1 MTILKYIILGYIA
14 FKVLYTLIG
23 ISYEW
28 ITKQKVKGFTLNLI
42 ASVILFLLN
51 LTLPYQIFLNFKR
64 RKIGNVLD
72 ELVLY
77 ELNKASSR
85 DQTGN
90 VIHYTILNKYLI
102 DANGYKFGD
111 KDETVSGVLG
121 INEVLHYIE
130 NKKIGKWLVAT
141 LNDIETNHCKIS
153 IDRTNYTICS
163 VGNQFTKGLK
173 IDTITPQVGTKLY
186 LTDGNTPAT
195 PGNLSSFD
203 VQGIVDFNTNGIKW
217 VRFIYRENNSDLYT
231 KVWEVNPVTGVI
243 VSLSSYKCNP

>member
-1 MTILKYIILGYIA
+1 MNNIMIMLILKYIILGYIA

-42 ASVILFLLN
+42 ASVILFLLT
-51 LTLPYQIFLNFKR
+51 LTIPYQIFLNFKR

-77 ELNKASSR
+77 ELNKAVSR

-102 DANGYKFGD
+102 DINGYKFGD

-130 NKKIGKWLVAT
+130 NKKIGKWLVVT
-141 LNDIETNHCKIS
+141 LNNIETNHCKIS
-153 IDRTNYTICS
+153 IDRNNIRWETLKQRD
-163 VGNQFTKGLK
+163 VFFTKN
-173 IDTITPQVGTKLY
+173 I
-186 LTDGNTPAT
+186 
-195 PGNLSSFD
+195 F
-203 VQGIVDFNTNGIKW
+203 
-217 VRFIYRENNSDLYT
+217 R
-231 KVWEVNPVTGVI
+231 
-243 VSLSSYKCNP
+243 

>member
-1 MTILKYIILGYIA
+1 MEILKWFLIVYGS
-14 FKVLYTLIG
+14 FKILYTIIG

-51 LTLPYQIFLNFKR
+51 LTIPYQFFLKFKR

-77 ELNKASSR
+77 ELNKAVSR

-102 DANGYKFGD
+102 DINGYKFGD
-111 KDETVSGVLG
+111 RDETVSGVLG

-130 NKKIGKWLVAT
+130 NKKIGKWLVSK

-153 IDRTNYTICS
+153 IDRNNIRW
-163 VGNQFTKGLK
+163 KDLK
-173 IDTITPQVGTKLY
+173 EKDAFLLKAY
-186 LTDGNTPAT
+186 LD
-195 PGNLSSFD
+195 
-203 VQGIVDFNTNGIKW
+203 
-217 VRFIYRENNSDLYT
+217 NN
-231 KVWEVNPVTGVI
+231 KE
-243 VSLSSYKCNP
+243 

>member
-1 MTILKYIILGYIA
+1 MNNIMIMLILKYIILGYIA

-51 LTLPYQIFLNFKR
+51 ITIPYQFFLKFKR

-77 ELNKASSR
+77 ELDKAASR

-90 VIHYTILNKYLI
+90 VVHRTILNKYLI
-102 DANGYKFGD
+102 DVNGYKFGD

-130 NKKIGKWLVAT
+130 NKKLGKWLVSK

-153 IDRTNYTICS
+153 IDRNNIRW
-163 VGNQFTKGLK
+163 KDLK
-173 IDTITPQVGTKLY
+173 EKDAFLLKTY
-186 LTDGNTPAT
+186 LD
-195 PGNLSSFD
+195 
-203 VQGIVDFNTNGIKW
+203 
-217 VRFIYRENNSDLYT
+217 NN
-231 KVWEVNPVTGVI
+231 KE
-243 VSLSSYKCNP
+243 

>member
-1 MTILKYIILGYIA
+1 MIILKYFIIIYII
-14 FKVLYTLIG
+14 FKLLYIITG

-51 LTLPYQIFLNFKR
+51 FTIPYQFFLKFKR
-64 RKIGNVLD
+64 RKVGNVLD

-77 ELNKASSR
+77 ELDKAVSR

-90 VIHYTILNKYLI
+90 VVHHIILNTHLI
-102 DANGYKFGD
+102 DTNGYKFGD

-130 NKKIGKWLVAT
+130 SKKIGKWLVAT

-153 IDRTNYTICS
+153 IDRNNIRWET
-163 VGNQFTKGLK
+163 LK
-173 IDTITPQVGTKLY
+173 QRDVFLLKTY
-186 LTDGNTPAT
+186 LD
-195 PGNLSSFD
+195 
-203 VQGIVDFNTNGIKW
+203 
-217 VRFIYRENNSDLYT
+217 NN
-231 KVWEVNPVTGVI
+231 KE
-243 VSLSSYKCNP
+243 

>member
-1 MTILKYIILGYIA
+1 MEILKWFLIVYGS
-14 FKVLYTLIG
+14 FKILYTIIG

-42 ASVILFLLN
+42 ASVILLLLN
-51 LTLPYQIFLNFKR
+51 LTIPYQLFLKFKR

-77 ELNKASSR
+77 ELNKAASR

-90 VIHYTILNKYLI
+90 VVHATILNKFLI
-102 DANGYKFGD
+102 SEKGYKFGD

-130 NKKIGKWLVAT
+130 SKKIGKWLVSK

-153 IDRTNYTICS
+153 IDRNNIRW
-163 VGNQFTKGLK
+163 KDLK
-173 IDTITPQVGTKLY
+173 EKDAFLLKTY
-186 LTDGNTPAT
+186 LD
-195 PGNLSSFD
+195 
-203 VQGIVDFNTNGIKW
+203 
-217 VRFIYRENNSDLYT
+217 NN
-231 KVWEVNPVTGVI
+231 KE
-243 VSLSSYKCNP
+243 

>member
-1 MTILKYIILGYIA
+1 MTVLKYIILGYIA

-51 LTLPYQIFLNFKR
+51 LTIPYQIFLNFKR

-77 ELNKASSR
+77 ELNKAVSR

-90 VIHYTILNKYLI
+90 VIHHTILNKYLI
-102 DANGYKFGD
+102 DTNGYKFGD

-130 NKKIGKWLVAT
+130 NKKIGKWLVRV
-141 LNDIETNHCKIS
+141 LNNIETNHCKIS
-153 IDRTNYTICS
+153 IDRNNIRW
-163 VGNQFTKGLK
+163 KDLK
-173 IDTITPQVGTKLY
+173 ERDAFLLKTY
-186 LTDGNTPAT
+186 LD
-195 PGNLSSFD
+195 
-203 VQGIVDFNTNGIKW
+203 
-217 VRFIYRENNSDLYT
+217 NN
-231 KVWEVNPVTGVI
+231 KE
-243 VSLSSYKCNP
+243 

>member
-1 MTILKYIILGYIA
+1 MTVLKYIILGYIA

-42 ASVILFLLN
+42 ASVILLL
-51 LTLPYQIFLNFKR
+51 LHFTIPYQFFLKFKR

-77 ELNKASSR
+77 ELDKAVSR

-90 VIHYTILNKYLI
+90 VIHHTILNKYLI

-130 NKKIGKWLVAT
+130 NKKIGKWLVSK
-141 LNDIETNHCKIS
+141 LNTIETNHCKIS
-153 IDRTNYTICS
+153 IDRNNIRW
-163 VGNQFTKGLK
+163 KDLK
-173 IDTITPQVGTKLY
+173 EKDAFLLKAY
-186 LTDGNTPAT
+186 LD
-195 PGNLSSFD
+195 
-203 VQGIVDFNTNGIKW
+203 
-217 VRFIYRENNSDLYT
+217 NN
-231 KVWEVNPVTGVI
+231 KE
-243 VSLSSYKCNP
+243 

>member
-1 MTILKYIILGYIA
+1 MLILKYIIISYII
-14 FKVLYTLIG
+14 FKILYIIVG

-51 LTLPYQIFLNFKR
+51 LTIPYQFFLNFKR

-77 ELNKASSR
+77 ELNKAVSR

-102 DANGYKFGD
+102 DINGYKFGD
-111 KDETVSGVLG
+111 RDETVSGVLG

-130 NKKIGKWLVAT
+130 NKKLGRWLVSK

-153 IDRTNYTICS
+153 IDRNNIRW
-163 VGNQFTKGLK
+163 KDLK
-173 IDTITPQVGTKLY
+173 EKDVFLLKAY
-186 LTDGNTPAT
+186 LD
-195 PGNLSSFD
+195 
-203 VQGIVDFNTNGIKW
+203 
-217 VRFIYRENNSDLYT
+217 NN
-231 KVWEVNPVTGVI
+231 KE
-243 VSLSSYKCNP
+243 

>member
-1 MTILKYIILGYIA
+1 MIILKYFIIIYII
-14 FKVLYTLIG
+14 FKLLYIITG

-77 ELNKASSR
+77 ELDKAVSR

-90 VIHYTILNKYLI
+90 VVHHTILNKHLI
-102 DANGYKFGD
+102 DSKGYKFGD

-130 NKKIGKWLVAT
+130 NKKIGRWLVKK
-141 LNDIETNHCKIS
+141 LNSIETNHCKIS
-153 IDRTNYTICS
+153 IDRNNIRW
-163 VGNQFTKGLK
+163 KDLK
-173 IDTITPQVGTKLY
+173 EKDSFLLKTY
-186 LTDGNTPAT
+186 LD
-195 PGNLSSFD
+195 
-203 VQGIVDFNTNGIKW
+203 
-217 VRFIYRENNSDLYT
+217 NN
-231 KVWEVNPVTGVI
+231 KE
-243 VSLSSYKCNP
+243 

>member
-1 MTILKYIILGYIA
+1 MTVLKYIILGYIA

-28 ITKQKVKGFTLNLI
+28 ITKQKVKGFTLNLV
-42 ASVILFLLN
+42 ASVILLLLN
-51 LTLPYQIFLNFKR
+51 LTIPYQFFLKFKR

-77 ELNKASSR
+77 ELDKAVSR

-90 VIHYTILNKYLI
+90 VVHATILNKFLI
-102 DANGYKFGD
+102 SEKGYKFGD

-130 NKKIGKWLVAT
+130 NKKLGRWLVSK

-153 IDRTNYTICS
+153 IDRNNIRW
-163 VGNQFTKGLK
+163 KDLK
-173 IDTITPQVGTKLY
+173 EKDAFLLKAY
-186 LTDGNTPAT
+186 LD
-195 PGNLSSFD
+195 
-203 VQGIVDFNTNGIKW
+203 
-217 VRFIYRENNSDLYT
+217 NN
-231 KVWEVNPVTGVI
+231 KE
-243 VSLSSYKCNP
+243 

>member
-1 MTILKYIILGYIA
+1 MTVLKYIILGYIA

-42 ASVILFLLN
+42 ASVILLFLN
-51 LTLPYQIFLNFKR
+51 LTIPYQFFLKFKR

-77 ELNKASSR
+77 ELVLYEFDKAASR

-90 VIHYTILNKYLI
+90 VVHHTILNKYLI

-111 KDETVSGVLG
+111 RDETVSGVLG

-153 IDRTNYTICS
+153 IDRNNIRW
-163 VGNQFTKGLK
+163 KDLK
-173 IDTITPQVGTKLY
+173 ERDAFLLKTY
-186 LTDGNTPAT
+186 LD
-195 PGNLSSFD
+195 
-203 VQGIVDFNTNGIKW
+203 
-217 VRFIYRENNSDLYT
+217 NN
-231 KVWEVNPVTGVI
+231 KE
-243 VSLSSYKCNP
+243 

>member
-1 MTILKYIILGYIA
+1 MEILKCFLIVYGS
-14 FKVLYTLIG
+14 FKILYTIIG

-28 ITKQKVKGFTLNLI
+28 LTNKKVKGFTLNLI
-42 ASVILFLLN
+42 ASVILLLLN
-51 LTLPYQIFLNFKR
+51 FTIPYQFFLKFKR

-77 ELNKASSR
+77 ELNKAVSR

-111 KDETVSGVLG
+111 RDETVSGVLG

-130 NKKIGKWLVAT
+130 NKKLGKWLVSK

-153 IDRTNYTICS
+153 IDRNNIRW
-163 VGNQFTKGLK
+163 KDLK
-173 IDTITPQVGTKLY
+173 ERDTFLLKTY
-186 LTDGNTPAT
+186 LD
-195 PGNLSSFD
+195 
-203 VQGIVDFNTNGIKW
+203 
-217 VRFIYRENNSDLYT
+217 NN
-231 KVWEVNPVTGVI
+231 KE
-243 VSLSSYKCNP
+243 

>member
-1 MTILKYIILGYIA
+1 MSNIMIMLILKYIILSYII
-14 FKVLYTLIG
+14 FKVLYTIIG

-51 LTLPYQIFLNFKR
+51 FTIPYQIFLKFKR
-64 RKIGNVLD
+64 RKVGNVLD

-77 ELNKASSR
+77 ELNKAVSR

-90 VIHYTILNKYLI
+90 VVHHIILNTHLI
-102 DANGYKFGD
+102 DTNGYKCGD

-130 NKKIGKWLVAT
+130 SKKIGKWLVSK

-153 IDRTNYTICS
+153 IDRNNIRWKDLKERDTLL
-163 VGNQFTKGLK
+163 LK
-173 IDTITPQVGTKLY
+173 IY
-186 LTDGNTPAT
+186 LD
-195 PGNLSSFD
+195 
-203 VQGIVDFNTNGIKW
+203 
-217 VRFIYRENNSDLYT
+217 NN
-231 KVWEVNPVTGVI
+231 KE
-243 VSLSSYKCNP
+243 

>member
-1 MTILKYIILGYIA
+1 MNNIMIMLILKYIILGYIA

-51 LTLPYQIFLNFKR
+51 LTIPYQIFLKFKR
-64 RKIGNVLD
+64 RKVGNVLD

-77 ELNKASSR
+77 ELDKAASR

-90 VIHYTILNKYLI
+90 VVHHIIFNKYLI
-102 DANGYKFGD
+102 DINGYKFGD

-130 NKKIGKWLVAT
+130 SKKLGKWLVT
-141 LNDIETNHCKIS
+141 KLNNIETNHCKIS
-153 IDRTNYTICS
+153 IDRNNIRW
-163 VGNQFTKGLK
+163 KDLK
-173 IDTITPQVGTKLY
+173 EKDSFLLKTY
-186 LTDGNTPAT
+186 LD
-195 PGNLSSFD
+195 
-203 VQGIVDFNTNGIKW
+203 
-217 VRFIYRENNSDLYT
+217 NN
-231 KVWEVNPVTGVI
+231 KE
-243 VSLSSYKCNP
+243 

>member
-1 MTILKYIILGYIA
+1 MKIILIIFIIYIS
-14 FKVLYTLIG
+14 FKILYTIIG

-42 ASVILFLLN
+42 ASVILLLLN
-51 LTLPYQIFLNFKR
+51 FTIPYQFFLKFKR

-77 ELNKASSR
+77 ELDKAASR

-90 VIHYTILNKYLI
+90 VIHHIILNKYLI

-111 KDETVSGVLG
+111 RDETVSGVLG

-153 IDRTNYTICS
+153 IDRNNIRW
-163 VGNQFTKGLK
+163 KDLK
-173 IDTITPQVGTKLY
+173 EKDAFLLKAY
-186 LTDGNTPAT
+186 LD
-195 PGNLSSFD
+195 
-203 VQGIVDFNTNGIKW
+203 
-217 VRFIYRENNSDLYT
+217 NN
-231 KVWEVNPVTGVI
+231 KE
-243 VSLSSYKCNP
+243 

>member
-1 MTILKYIILGYIA
+1 MEILKWFLIVYGS
-14 FKVLYTLIG
+14 FKILYTIIG

-42 ASVILFLLN
+42 ASVILLLLN
-51 LTLPYQIFLNFKR
+51 FTIPYQFFLKFKR

-77 ELNKASSR
+77 ELDKAASR

-90 VIHYTILNKYLI
+90 VVHNIILNTHLI
-102 DANGYKFGD
+102 DINGYKFGD

-153 IDRTNYTICS
+153 IDRNNIRW
-163 VGNQFTKGLK
+163 KDLK
-173 IDTITPQVGTKLY
+173 EKDAFLLKAY
-186 LTDGNTPAT
+186 LD
-195 PGNLSSFD
+195 
-203 VQGIVDFNTNGIKW
+203 
-217 VRFIYRENNSDLYT
+217 NN
-231 KVWEVNPVTGVI
+231 KE
-243 VSLSSYKCNP
+243 

>member
-1 MTILKYIILGYIA
+1 MIMLILKYIILGYIA

-51 LTLPYQIFLNFKR
+51 FTIPYQFFLKFKR

-77 ELNKASSR
+77 ELDKAVSR

-90 VIHYTILNKYLI
+90 VVHHTILNTHLI

-130 NKKIGKWLVAT
+130 NKKIGKWLVKV
-141 LNDIETNHCKIS
+141 LNNIETNHCKIS
-153 IDRTNYTICS
+153 IDRNNIRW
-163 VGNQFTKGLK
+163 KDLK
-173 IDTITPQVGTKLY
+173 ERDAFLLKTY
-186 LTDGNTPAT
+186 LD
-195 PGNLSSFD
+195 
-203 VQGIVDFNTNGIKW
+203 
-217 VRFIYRENNSDLYT
+217 NN
-231 KVWEVNPVTGVI
+231 KE
-243 VSLSSYKCNP
+243 

>member
-1 MTILKYIILGYIA
+1 MIVLKYLILGYIA

-28 ITKQKVKGFTLNLI
+28 ITKQKVKGFTLNLV
-42 ASVILFLLN
+42 ASVILLLLN

-77 ELNKASSR
+77 ELNKAVSR

-130 NKKIGKWLVAT
+130 NKKLGRWLVSK

-153 IDRTNYTICS
+153 IDRNNIRW
-163 VGNQFTKGLK
+163 KDLK
-173 IDTITPQVGTKLY
+173 EKDAFLLKAY
-186 LTDGNTPAT
+186 LD
-195 PGNLSSFD
+195 
-203 VQGIVDFNTNGIKW
+203 
-217 VRFIYRENNSDLYT
+217 NN
-231 KVWEVNPVTGVI
+231 KE
-243 VSLSSYKCNP
+243 